1 MDEFFRITSFINYS
15 DKLPHV
21 VQHLTL
27 IILTMKKLF
36 LYLILITLLTGNV
49 FANKRTECLR
59 AVEKGKEIM
68 NINDMKVYS
77 YNGKTYTFRDKSN
90 RCFERA
96 LR

>member
-21 VQHLTL
+21 IKHLSL
-27 IILTMKKLF
+27 IFLKMRKLF
-36 LYLILITLLTGNV
+36 LYLILITLLNGNV
-49 FANKRTECLR
+49 LANKRAECLR
-59 AVEKGKEIM
+59 AVENGKEIM
-68 NINDMKVYS
+68 DINDMKIYS